1 MRSCFRSF
9 LTTVLIIYMAGIIP
23 GVYSQSGTKGGEWR
37 SFGGDL
43 GYTRYAP
50 LDQINASNFNRLEV
64 HVLQDGPIWPRPEY
78 QYEGTPLMVKGK
90 LYVTAGSRRAVV
102 CLDAATG
109 ELIWMHSENEGVRAE
124 NAPRQFSGHGVSYWT
139 DGTDEQY
146 CYHHRLPPDFAGCK
160 NRNPGAHIGT
170 DGVVDL
176 KKDDDQF
183 MEMETAH
190 CVAFNSDHRE
200 KRRARG
206 RRHAR
211 RQRA

>member
-9 LTTVLIIYMAGIIP
+9 LAIVLIFCMAGIIP
-23 GVYSQSGTKGGEWR
+23 AVYSQSGTKGGEWR

-64 HVLQDGPIWPRPEY
+64 AWRFKTDRFGPRPEY

-109 ELIWMHSENEGVRAE
+109 ELIWMHSEDEGVRAE

-139 DGTDEQY
+139 DGKDERILY
-146 CYHHRLPPDFAGCK
+146 VTIGYRLISLDAKTGSPVPTFGTG
-160 NRNPGAHIGT
+160 GA
-170 DGVVDL
+170 VDL
-176 KKDDDQF
+176 KKDDDQV
-183 MEMETAH
+183 MDLPAMET
-190 CVAFNSDHRE
+190 NERTIY
-200 KRRARG
+200 RR
-206 RRHAR
+206 RRFMDLF
-211 RQRA
+211 